1 MGVNGIYGLSGSGL
15 DIESMVKVGM
25 MSKQSQYDK
34 MQQKY
39 TVNEWT
45 KSAFVD
51 VYAKVQTFNNSTLS
65 TYKMSNSM
73 NAHTAESDNS
83 AIKVTANAN
92 APIMRHSVE
101 VGEAATNAY
110 LIGTNKLTRLG
121 DASSTSTELKDVL
134 FSNLQRYTASKV
146 KLGDTEIDRD
156 TVAFQF
162 SVGDGKS
169 GGITSSN
176 SNAVQ
181 ATVADVSA
189 VTSGDYEVSV
199 SQLADNVELS
209 GSAANMTRYDDSG
222 NVISGSTSSQL
233 KDLLFKNLTI
243 EKILLTH
250 GHFDHIS

>member
-110 LIGTNKLTRLG
+110 LIGTNKL
-121 DASSTSTELKDVL
+121 SSTSTELKDVL

-181 ATVADVSA
+181 ATVAD
-189 VTSGDYEVSV
+189 
-199 SQLADNVELS
+199 
-209 GSAANMTRYDDSG
+209 
-222 NVISGSTSSQL
+222 
-233 KDLLFKNLTI
+233 K
-243 EKILLTH
+243 
-250 GHFDHIS
+250 